1 MQKAK
6 NKNKNHFFVSPF
18 HFWPINVPKLI
29 DNFFSLSF
37 AELTAKF
44 RRMNE
49 NDLSYLIR
57 GAAFKVH
64 SALGPGL
71 LESVYELA
79 LSHELTKRGLEVR
92 NQVGIP
98 FVYDEINFNIGFRL
112 DIIVN
117 DKVIIEIKS
126 VEDLKDVHHKQLLT
140 YLKLTNKKLGLLI
153 NFNVM
158 SVKDGIIRIVNN
170 L

>member
-1 MQKAK
+1 
-6 NKNKNHFFVSPF
+6 
-18 HFWPINVPKLI
+18 
-29 DNFFSLSF
+29 
-37 AELTAKF
+37 
-44 RRMNE
+44 MNE

-71 LESVYELA
+71 LESVYEVA

-158 SVKDGIIRIVNN
+158 SVKNGIIRIVNN